1 MQFLAK
7 VLISSL
13 VIAMASEL
21 AKRSTLWAALL
32 ASLPLTSLL
41 VILWLYRDTH
51 DSQKVIDL
59 SVGIFWAVLPSL
71 IFFLVLPLA
80 LKGGLRFTTAMLLS
94 CAVMILSYLLYVAVL
109 NKFGVK
115 I

>member
-13 VIAMASEL
+13 VIAIASEL
-21 AKRSTLWAALL
+21 AKKSTLLAAIL
-32 ASLPLTSLL
+32 ASLPLTSIL

-71 IFFLVLPLA
+71 VFFIILPWA
-80 LKGGLRFTTAMLLS
+80 LKSGLRFTTAMLIS
-94 CAVMILSYLLYVAVL
+94 CAVMILSYMIYVTLLS
-109 NKFGVK
+109 KFGIK

>member
-7 VLISSL
+7 VLLSSL
-13 VIAMASEL
+13 VIAVASEL
-21 AKRSTLWAALL
+21 AKKSTLWAALL
-32 ASLPLTSLL
+32 ASLPLTSIL
-41 VILWLYRDTH
+41 VILWVYRDTH

-59 SVGIFWAVLPSL
+59 SLGIFWAVLPSL
-71 IFFLVLPLA
+71 IFFLILPLA
-80 LKGGLRFTTAMLLS
+80 LKWGLRFTAAMLIS
-94 CAVMILSYLLYVAVL
+94 CAVMVLSYILYVAVL